1 MEKQNKMKTIK
12 NLWLWIASGVAT
24 ILGILFLTKKY
35 NQQKANQAATKI
47 DDNKQKIDNIDGKIV
62 VIEDQRDAAIQ
73 TAKQTAEEVE
83 DLKEQRNDI
92 NPTAADTKDIS
103 DVKQDILNKTKRRG
117 RKPKAKS

>member
-47 DDNKQKIDNIDGKIV
+47 DDNKQKIDNIDGKID
-62 VIEDQRDAAIQ
+62 VIEDQRDSAIQ

>member
-47 DDNKQKIDNIDGKIV
+47 DDNKQKIDNIDGKID

-73 TAKQTAEEVE
+73 TANQTAEEVE

-92 NPTAADTKDIS
+92 NPTAAYTKYIS
-103 DVKQDILNKTKRRG
+103 DLKKYILNKTKRRG

>member
-12 NLWLWIASGVAT
+12 KYWLWIISGIAT
-24 ILGILFLTKKY
+24 ILGILFLTNKY
-35 NQQKANQAATKI
+35 NQRKANKAAVKI
-47 DDNKQKIDNIDGKIV
+47 DDNKQKIDNIDGKID

>member
-1 MEKQNKMKTIK
+1 MKTIK

-47 DDNKQKIDNIDGKIV
+47 DDNKQKIDNIDGKID

-103 DVKQDILNKTKRRG
+103 DVKQDILNKTKRRS

>member
-47 DDNKQKIDNIDGKIV
+47 DDNKQKIDNIDGKID

-103 DVKQDILNKTKRRG
+103 DVKQDILNKTKRRS

>member
-1 MEKQNKMKTIK
+1 MGNLNKMKTIK
-12 NLWLWIASGVAT
+12 KYWLWIVSGIAT

-35 NQQKANQAATKI
+35 NQQKANQAAVKI
-47 DDNKQKIDNIDGKIV
+47 DDNKQKIDNIDGKID
-62 VIEDQRDAAIQ
+62 VIEDQRDAAKQ
-73 TAKQTAEEVE
+73 TAKQTAEEIE

-103 DVKQDILNKTKRRG
+103 DVKQDILNKTNRRG

>member
-47 DDNKQKIDNIDGKIV
+47 DDNKQKIDNIDGKID

-73 TAKQTAEEVE
+73 TANQTAEEVE

>member
-1 MEKQNKMKTIK
+1 MKTIK
-12 NLWLWIASGVAT
+12 NVWLWIVGSIAT

-35 NQQKANQAATKI
+35 NQHKATQAATKI
-47 DDNKQKIDNIDGKIV
+47 DDNKQKIDNINGKID
-62 VIEDQRDAAIQ
+62 VIEDHRSDAIQ
-73 TAKQTAEEVE
+73 TAKQTAEEVK

-92 NPTAADTKDIS
+92 NPTSADTKDIS